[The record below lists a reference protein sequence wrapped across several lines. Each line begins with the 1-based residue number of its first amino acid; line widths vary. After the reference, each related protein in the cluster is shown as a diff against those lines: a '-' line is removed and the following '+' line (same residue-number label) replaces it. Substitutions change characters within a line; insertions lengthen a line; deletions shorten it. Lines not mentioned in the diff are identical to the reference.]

1 MGIKLENVTYTY
13 RDAGSLKS
21 HLGLNDIDLHIEEG
35 RFVAILGVSGSGKS
49 TLMQHFNG
57 ILLPTDGQIRILDFH
72 YRAGEKA
79 TRVQELRKRVGLL
92 FQFPEH
98 QMFEETVGKD
108 ITFGPRNFGA
118 TEEEAQAAARRV
130 IELLGL
136 DGSIL
141 ELSPFQLS
149 SGQLRKAA
157 IATVMVMN
165 PDIYVLDEPTASLD
179 QVSREEVM
187 RLLRAMCTELGR
199 TIVVVSHRLEEVL
212 PYADEFVI
220 MGEGQ
225 IKFHGVAAELM
236 DNLPLVAESGMIV
249 PPSLRFMRDFSERFQ
264 TSIPEGHH
272 QQTVED
278 IAEYVS
284 KVLGGLNDA

>member
-1 MGIKLENVTYTY
+1 MGIKLENISYTY
-13 RDAGSLKS
+13 HDSGSLKT
-21 HLGLNDIDLHIEEG
+21 HLGLEDVDLHIEEG
-35 RFVAILGVSGSGKS
+35 KFVAVLGVSGSGKS

-57 ILLPTDGQIRILDFH
+57 ILLPTDGKIRILDFH

-79 TRVQELRKRVGLL
+79 TQIQELRKRVGLL

-108 ITFGPRNFGA
+108 IAFGPRNFGA
-118 TEEEAQAAARRV
+118 TEEEAHSAARHAV
-130 IELLGL
+130 EQLGL
-136 DGSIL
+136 DASIL

-157 IATVMVMN
+157 IATVMVMD

-179 QVSREEVM
+179 QISREEVM
-187 RLLRAMCTELGR
+187 KLLRSLCTNEGR

-220 MGEGQ
+220 MGEGRV
-225 IKFHGVAAELM
+225 KFHGDAAELM
-236 DNLPLVAESGMIV
+236 NNLPLITESGMIV
-249 PPSLRFMRDFSERFQ
+249 PSSLRFMHDFSERFQ
-264 TSIPEGHH
+264 TSFPNGHYQH
-272 QQTVED
+272 QVQD

-284 KVLGGLNDA
+284 KVLGGGRRA